1 MTKHKRL
8 ISIAGTDIDRL
19 SPMQLKESILKS
31 EGRVICG
38 QHLLFANAGLVRGV
52 TNSELMFSFG
62 ADMVMLNTFNFD
74 DDSKSLGLQGL
85 SYQELRALCRRPIG
99 VYMGCPGTDADV
111 EDDLYDRGGMLA
123 TPEHVE
129 RAVGMGADFIVLG
142 GNPGSGTR
150 IADVL
155 ATTARVSYEGMDEEA
170 RKRLPSS
177 FKVFSRHL
185 PIRHACLALDT
196 KEFTSPD
203 DVTVGMRRAIVD
215 FMFDHLEYLQ
225 GFDDIKVC
233 YNDGQHSIART
244 IHGAV
249 EYVLSKNAVILK
261 KAPPADYRL
270 GQAADYICT
279 VELAALRY
287 RDRRTTATDEK
298 FFGSWSRFRRGVLKE
313 VRAKRM

>member
-38 QHLLFANAGLVRGV
+38 QHLLFASAGLVRGV

-62 ADMVMLNTFNFD
+62 ADMMMLNTFNFD
-74 DDSKSLGLQGL
+74 DDSKNLGLQGL

-129 RAVGMGADFIVLG
+129 RAVGMGADFIVPG

-155 ATTARVSYEGMDEEA
+155 ATTARVKGCYG
-170 RKRLPSS
+170 
-177 FKVFSRHL
+177 
-185 PIRHACLALDT
+185 
-196 KEFTSPD
+196 D
-203 DVTVGMRRAIVD
+203 DVFAGGSSPENIHQLSISIKGMP
-215 FMFDHLEYLQ
+215 YT
-225 GFDDIKVC
+225 
-233 YNDGQHSIART
+233 Y
-244 IHGAV
+244 
-249 EYVLSKNAVILK
+249 
-261 KAPPADYRL
+261 YRM
-270 GQAADYICT
+270 AS
-279 VELAALRY
+279 VNR
-287 RDRRTTATDEK
+287 
-298 FFGSWSRFRRGVLKE
+298 
-313 VRAKRM
+313 

>member
-150 IADVL
+150 IIMTIQVKSSGK
-155 ATTARVSYEGMDEEA
+155 T
-170 RKRLPSS
+170 RLQ
-177 FKVFSRHL
+177 V
-185 PIRHACLALDT
+185 
-196 KEFTSPD
+196 
-203 DVTVGMRRAIVD
+203 
-215 FMFDHLEYLQ
+215 
-225 GFDDIKVC
+225 
-233 YNDGQHSIART
+233 
-244 IHGAV
+244 
-249 EYVLSKNAVILK
+249 
-261 KAPPADYRL
+261 
-270 GQAADYICT
+270 
-279 VELAALRY
+279 
-287 RDRRTTATDEK
+287 
-298 FFGSWSRFRRGVLKE
+298 
-313 VRAKRM
+313 